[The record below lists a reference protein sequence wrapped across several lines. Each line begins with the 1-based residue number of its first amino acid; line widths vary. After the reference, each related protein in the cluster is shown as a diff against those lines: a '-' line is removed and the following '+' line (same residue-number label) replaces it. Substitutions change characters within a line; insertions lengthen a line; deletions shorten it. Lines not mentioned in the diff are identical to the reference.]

1 MTDALPYLDAA
12 TLERLLPVGRAVRIL
27 EDALRAGLDPEA
39 TPQRPVVDVPAGQLL
54 LMPAAAGR
62 YVGVKAVTIA
72 PGNPGRGLP
81 RIQGT
86 YLLLDGDTLA
96 PLAAM
101 DGIAITSLRTPAVS
115 ALAVDHLAE
124 ARGGKLVVFGSGP
137 QAWGHV
143 LAFREV
149 RPITEVTVIGR
160 DLARAEALATRCR
173 TLGLPARALASG
185 PAGPAS
191 APVGSAPAPTARNHA
206 PADSADAPS
215 SAGAPNAPGQGCVAS
230 PSLPPAPPAPPA
242 STAPPA
248 PTGQAPGSATEEAS
262 DAPVGGRPAAVGRA
276 SAHGPVVSLGAPDP
290 ATRGWGDDVVRAVA
304 EADLIACC
312 TTAREPLFPGKLAR
326 DGVTVVA
333 VGSHEPGAREL
344 DGDLIARATV
354 VVEARAAALEEAGDV
369 IIPIRHGTTTS
380 GHLAGNLAELIAG
393 QVIAGPGPRVF
404 KSTGMAWEDL
414 VIAAAAYEAWI

>member
-1 MTDALPYLDAA
+1 MTGLPYLDAA
-12 TLERLLPVGRAVRIL
+12 TLERLVPVGRAVRIL

-62 YVGVKAVTIA
+62 YAGVKAVTIA

-86 YLLLDGDTLA
+86 YLLFDGETLA

-101 DGIAITSLRTPAVS
+101 DGIALTSLRTPAVS
-115 ALAVDHLAE
+115 ALAVRHLADP
-124 ARGGKLVVFGSGP
+124 RGGKLVVFGSGP

-149 RPITEVTVIGR
+149 RPIEDVTIVGR
-160 DLARAEALATRCR
+160 DLGRAEALAARCR
-173 TLGLPARALASG
+173 ALGLPARASG
-185 PAGPAS
+185 PAPVPATAANGPA
-191 APVGSAPAPTARNHA
+191 PAT
-206 PADSADAPS
+206 D
-215 SAGAPNAPGQGCVAS
+215 
-230 PSLPPAPPAPPA
+230 PPA
-242 STAPPA
+242 SVTGPGVTTPA
-248 PTGQAPGSATEEAS
+248 
-262 DAPVGGRPAAVGRA
+262 VAA
-276 SAHGPVVSLGAPDP
+276 
-290 ATRGWGDDVVRAVA
+290 AVA
-304 EADLIACC
+304 EADLIVCC
-312 TTAREPLFPGKLAR
+312 TTARNPLFPGMLAR
-326 DGVTVVA
+326 DGGTVVA

-369 IIPIRHGTTTS
+369 IIPIRQGTITT
-380 GHLAGNLAELIAG
+380 GHIAGNLAELIAG
-393 QVIAGPGPRVF
+393 EVVAGPGPRVF

-414 VIAAAAYEAWI
+414 VVAAAAYEAWT

>member
-1 MTDALPYLDAA
+1 MPTSETGLPYLDAA
-12 TLERLLPVGRAVRIL
+12 TMERLVPVGRAVQVL

-86 YLLLDGDTLA
+86 YLLLDGDTLT

-101 DGIAITSLRTPAVS
+101 DGIALTSLRTPAVS
-115 ALAVDHLAE
+115 ALAVRHLADP
-124 ARGGKLVVFGSGP
+124 RGGKLVVFGSGP
-137 QAWGHV
+137 QALGHV
-143 LAFREV
+143 PAFREV
-149 RPITEVTVIGR
+149 RPITEVTVVGR
-160 DLARAEALATRCR
+160 DLARAESLAGRCR
-173 TLGLPARALASG
+173 ALGLPARALASASPHG
-185 PAGPAS
+185 PAA
-191 APVGSAPAPTARNHA
+191 T
-206 PADSADAPS
+206 DA
-215 SAGAPNAPGQGCVAS
+215 VA
-230 PSLPPAPPAPPA
+230 A
-242 STAPPA
+242 
-248 PTGQAPGSATEEAS
+248 
-262 DAPVGGRPAAVGRA
+262 
-276 SAHGPVVSLGAPDP
+276 
-290 ATRGWGDDVVRAVA
+290 AVA
-304 EADLIACC
+304 EADLVACC
-312 TTAREPLFPGKLAR
+312 TTAREPLFPGMLAR

-344 DGDLIARATV
+344 DSDLVARATV

-369 IIPIRHGTTTS
+369 IIPIRHGTITT

-393 QVIAGPGPRVF
+393 EVVAGPGPRVF

-414 VIAAAAYEAWI
+414 VVAAAAYEAWM